1 MLEFGSKSEKI
12 GSALYWITS
21 FFSDQEPLKWEL
33 RTLASELISLSVSL
47 KDSFLKEKD
56 VILSE
61 TKSVVAKVTKLLSL
75 AKNAGF
81 VSPENYLI
89 LESELL
95 KCAALL
101 DYPMNI
107 SDLLSFESPRE
118 KTLGPAPTFVKDKI
132 ESRPTGK
139 SSLKGFGAVS
149 VKKNNR
155 QSIIINL
162 LKRKKEIMIK
172 DVSPLIEG
180 CSEKTIQREL
190 TAMVRS
196 GLVKKAGDKRWSR
209 YSLA

>member
-1 MLEFGSKSEKI
+1 MLEFGSKSEKLA
-12 GSALYWITS
+12 SALYWITS
-21 FFSDQEPLKWEL
+21 FFNDQEPLKWEL
-33 RTLASELISLSVSL
+33 RALASELISLSVSL

-56 VILSE
+56 AVLSE
-61 TKSVVAKVTKLLSL
+61 AKSVVAKITKLLL
-75 AKNAGF
+75 VAKNAGL

-89 LESELL
+89 LESELE
-95 KCAALL
+95 KSASLL

-107 SDLLSFESPRE
+107 SDILSFESPRQSTRE
-118 KTLGPAPTFVKDKI
+118 LALASVKDKI
-132 ESRPTGK
+132 EYKHSGAA
-139 SSLKGFGAVS
+139 SLKEFGAVS

-162 LKRKKEIMIK
+162 LKRKKEVMIK

-190 TAMVRS
+190 SNMVRS
-196 GLVKKAGDKRWSR
+196 GLIKRAGDKRWSR